1 MMQKIV
7 ECVPNFSEGHDLAL
21 IEKITSSIAQV
32 AGVTLLDVDPG
43 ADTNRTVVT
52 FVGGPEAAVEAA
64 FQGIK
69 RAAELIDMSKHRGAH
84 ARMGATDVCPF
95 IPVSGIS
102 MDECAELSRQL
113 GKRVGDELDIPVYLY
128 EYAAS
133 SPERENLATIRAGE
147 YEGLAEKLKDP
158 KWKPD
163 FGKADFNTR
172 SGATVIGAR
181 KFLIAY
187 NVNLNT
193 RDRKKATDIALEI
206 REAGRNARDPVTN
219 KFIRDEKGV
228 FVKRPGTLKA
238 VKAVGWYIDE
248 YQMAQISMNLVD
260 IEVTPF
266 HIAFDEVVKE
276 ANLRGLR
283 VSGSE
288 LVGLI
293 PLNAMLEAGRYYLK
307 KQKSSTAVSNAELIR
322 IAIQSLGL
330 NEISPFNPQERIIEY
345 QLGDTDQKNLVDM
358 GVTEFVDELA
368 SDSPAPGGGSVSALA
383 SAMAAGLTNMVGVLT
398 YGKKGYKEN
407 WVEIEAISN
416 QAQTLKDTFLF
427 LVDEDTRSFN
437 SVMTALRLPRD
448 TAEQQ
453 QARLQA
459 LQEATVY
466 SAEVPLKV
474 MRHSLEIMKLAGSM
488 ADIGNQNSLSD
499 AGVAVLQA
507 RAGLEGAALNVMI
520 NIPGIDDRQIVSK
533 FEAEVEELKVESKAL
548 AEKILSAMTAKLKA
562 QQNKTQA

>member
-1 MMQKIV
+1 
-7 ECVPNFSEGHDLAL
+7 
-21 IEKITSSIAQV
+21 
-32 AGVTLLDVDPG
+32 
-43 ADTNRTVVT
+43 
-52 FVGGPEAAVEAA
+52 
-64 FQGIK
+64 
-69 RAAELIDMSKHRGAH
+69 
-84 ARMGATDVCPF
+84 
-95 IPVSGIS
+95 
-102 MDECAELSRQL
+102 
-113 GKRVGDELDIPVYLY
+113 
-128 EYAAS
+128 
-133 SPERENLATIRAGE
+133 
-147 YEGLAEKLKDP
+147 
-158 KWKPD
+158 
-163 FGKADFNTR
+163 
-172 SGATVIGAR
+172 
-181 KFLIAY
+181 
-187 NVNLNT
+187 
-193 RDRKKATDIALEI
+193 
-206 REAGRNARDPVTN
+206 
-219 KFIRDEKGV
+219 
-228 FVKRPGTLKA
+228 
-238 VKAVGWYIDE
+238 
-248 YQMAQISMNLVD
+248 
-260 IEVTPF
+260 
-266 HIAFDEVVKE
+266 
-276 ANLRGLR
+276 
-283 VSGSE
+283 
-288 LVGLI
+288 VGLI

-330 NEISPFNPQERIIEY
+330 NEISPFNPRERIIEY

-416 QAQTLKDTFLF
+416 QAQALKDTFLF